1 MRPYIPEKFTQEVEK
16 LKEIWINNDLE
27 YDEVVEKYASDD
39 YKKYRERKLNRRYK
53 LLQNG
58 VIED

>member
-1 MRPYIPEKFTQEVEK
+1 MRPYIPEKFKQEVEK
-16 LKEIWINNDLE
+16 LKKIWINSDLE

-53 LLQNG
+53 LLQDG
-58 VIED
+58 IIED